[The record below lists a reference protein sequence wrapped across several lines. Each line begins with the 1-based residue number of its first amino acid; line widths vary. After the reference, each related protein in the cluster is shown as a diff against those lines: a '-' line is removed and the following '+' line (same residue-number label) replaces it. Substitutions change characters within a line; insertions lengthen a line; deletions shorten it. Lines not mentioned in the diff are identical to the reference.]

1 MFRNL
6 FWLTLG
12 AFAIG
17 TEGFVIAGLL
27 PSLAADL
34 HVSISTAGQ
43 LVTAF
48 SLTYAIASPVLAVTT
63 ASWPRERVLRV
74 SMGAFAL
81 ANLGAAFAVDFGWLV
96 AARLA
101 LAGCA
106 GLFMATAGGYAA
118 SSVAPAQRGRAMAL
132 VYLGL
137 TVATVVGVPLGTLV
151 GHLFGWRSTFV
162 GVAVLSAVAFAGLCL
177 PRAPQPHPPAAS
189 LSERMAIAR
198 RPDILL
204 GLLTTTALMAGAFSI
219 YTYLSPLLHQV
230 LDYGDTQVAW
240 VLMLFGVGSAIGNLW
255 GGHAADARGPGKV
268 IRRALVCGIAI
279 FGLLG
284 VVSTWPGQPWSAAAL
299 LVLVAAWGTIGWSFM
314 PAQQLNL
321 VQRAPQLA
329 PVVLSLNASA
339 IYLGISLGAI
349 LGSIAVASGHVEA
362 VGFIGSACALVA
374 LGLVWMN
381 TSAARQPAAA

>member
-12 AFAIG
+12 AFAVG

-34 HVSISTAGQ
+34 HVSIWTAGQ

-48 SLTYAIASPVLAVTT
+48 SLTYAVASPVLAVTT

-81 ANLGAAFAVDFGWLV
+81 ANIGAALAPDFGWLV
-96 AARLA
+96 AARIA

-106 GLFMATAGGYAA
+106 GMFMATAGGYAA
-118 SSVAPAQRGRAMAL
+118 ASVPPAQRGRAMAL

-137 TVATVVGVPLGTLV
+137 TVATVVGVPLGTMV
-151 GHLFGWRSTFV
+151 GHLLGWRSTFV
-162 GVAVLSAVAFAGLCL
+162 GVAMLSAIAFAGLCR
-177 PRAPQPHPPAAS
+177 PRTPQMHPPAAS
-189 LSERMAIAR
+189 LRERIAIAR

-204 GLLTTTALMAGAFSI
+204 GLLTTTAFMAGVFSI

-230 LDYGDTQVAW
+230 SGYGDSEVAW
-240 VLMLFGVGSAIGNLW
+240 VLMLFGIGSAAGNLW
-255 GGHAADARGPGKV
+255 GGHAADALGPERV
-268 IRRALVCGIAI
+268 TRRALAGIFVI
-279 FGLLG
+279 FGL
-284 VVSTWPGQPWSAAAL
+284 VSVLATWAPSSWAPAAL
-299 LVLVAAWGTIGWSFM
+299 LAAIAGWGVVGWSF
-314 PAQQLNL
+314 PPSQQLNL

-329 PVVLSLNASA
+329 PVVLSLNGSA
-339 IYLGISLGAI
+339 IYLGISLGAVM
-349 LGSIAVASGHVEA
+349 GSICVALGHLEA
-362 VGFIGSACALVA
+362 VGFVGAACALVA
-374 LGLVWMN
+374 LGLAALG
-381 TSAARQPAAA
+381 TAAARRRVA